1 MKQTLIIITMLI
13 LSLNGFSQNEEIIY
27 LWPDQVPGEME
38 AKHTPVKT
46 DNSSGNVTRIT
57 DITDPAL
64 VIFPASANNNNG
76 AGVIVCP
83 GGGYSILAIDKEGY
97 EVAEWLNTLG
107 FNAFVLQYRVPQ
119 KQDGAF
125 QDIQRAI
132 RIIRSKADKW
142 KLNSDKLGVIGFSA
156 GGSLCARA
164 STMNNEKTYPK
175 NDEKDVLSCQPD
187 FALLIYPAY
196 LDKGENRSLTPEL
209 EVNKNTPPMFIFGA
223 ADDQHS
229 NSALVMTTSLRDKKV
244 PVEFHLLSKGGHG
257 YGLRSGNIAAETWPK
272 LAGKWLKNQY

>member
-1 MKQTLIIITMLI
+1 M
-13 LSLNGFSQNEEIIY
+13 SLNGFSQKEEIIH
-27 LWPDQVPGEME
+27 LWPDQVPGETE

-64 VIFPASANNNNG
+64 VIFPASADNNNG

-119 KQDGAF
+119 KQ
-125 QDIQRAI
+125 
-132 RIIRSKADKW
+132 
-142 KLNSDKLGVIGFSA
+142 
-156 GGSLCARA
+156 
-164 STMNNEKTYPK
+164 
-175 NDEKDVLSCQPD
+175 EKDVLSCQPD
-187 FALLIYPAY
+187 FALLIYPAS
-196 LDKGENRSLTPEL
+196 LDKGENRSLTSEL